1 MKPLNWQRIKKTI
14 PEAASKRP
22 RLAILILGLVTLLG
36 LTWLTINTQMV
47 LVGQRVRDLEA
58 KLDRVNHENAKL
70 EYDIAV
76 MTQPKRIADRATAL
90 GLRPASQGQTTYLSV
105 KYTPRDNPSQ
115 EQSRDSAQNQ
125 SRAERGIDLGLW
137 WNELRSLFGLDGDL
151 RTAEASR

>member
-1 MKPLNWQRIKKTI
+1 MNPFNWQKIKKQI

-22 RLAILILGLVTLLG
+22 RLAILILGLFALLA

-76 MTQPKRIADRATAL
+76 LTQPKRIVERAFAL
-90 GLRPASQGQTTYLSV
+90 GLRPAMPGQTTYLSL
-105 KYTPRDNPSQ
+105 KYTPRDAVAQAQPM
-115 EQSRDSAQNQ
+115 ETTQSLSRSAPGHDLAAWWVEWL
-125 SRAERGIDLGLW
+125 SWLGL
-137 WNELRSLFGLDGDL
+137 SADT
-151 RTAEASR
+151 RTAEASH